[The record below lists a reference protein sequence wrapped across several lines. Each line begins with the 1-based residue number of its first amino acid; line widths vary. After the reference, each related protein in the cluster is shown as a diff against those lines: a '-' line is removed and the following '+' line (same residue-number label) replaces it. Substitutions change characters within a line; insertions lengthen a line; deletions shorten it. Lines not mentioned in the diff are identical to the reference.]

1 MNIQKILL
9 LLSVL
14 VTLGGCATA
23 EVDDGGNAVADTNPE
38 GIICANEATLGSK
51 MTHRVCTTRAERE
64 EAARLTRERY
74 RSRERGSPAIDG
86 IKPASV
92 GN

>member
-1 MNIQKILL
+1 MNIQIKLL
-9 LLSVL
+9 LVSIFVA
-14 VTLGGCATA
+14 LGGCATA
-23 EVDDGGNAVADTNPE
+23 PVDDGGQPVADTNPE
-38 GIICANEATLGSK
+38 GIICTNEATLGSK

-74 RSRERGSPAIDG
+74 RSREHGSPSTDG
-86 IKPASV
+86 LKPAGV